1 MRFLVLLTAIAV
13 PALASTG
20 ASAGEPAATAQSVA
34 HFRTIKPALTETD
47 NGLLIE
53 GGYCRQA
60 RYAAR
65 PQSVRIVKVDSTG
78 AAADGQTVRVLGATG
93 NRSQGCGY
101 YAARANWALAEGDK
115 IEIQPNTGQ

>member
-1 MRFLVLLTAIAV
+1 MRSLILLAAIAA
-13 PALASTG
+13 PALAF
-20 ASAGEPAATAQSVA
+20 AGETKVTAQSVD
-34 HFRTIKPALTETD
+34 HFRTIKPAVTETD
-47 NGLLIE
+47 NGLFVE

-65 PQSVRIVKVDSTG
+65 PQNVRIVKIDSAG
-78 AAADGQTVRVLGATG
+78 VEAASQTVRVLGATG

-101 YAARANWALAEGDK
+101 YAARANWALSEGEA